1 MLLPTENRWLS
12 VATASGP
19 TGLPETTVR
28 FRDRRWI
35 FPAEECVLLPVA
47 NTSAEW
53 IARWIGGE
61 VLAALAA
68 AGRPAPPLIQV
79 SVDECLGQHAVWEAT
94 VA

>member
-1 MLLPTENRWLS
+1 
-12 VATASGP
+12 
-19 TGLPETTVR
+19 VR

-61 VLAALAA
+61 VLAAFAA
-68 AGRPAPPLIQV
+68 AGRPAPPLIRV